1 MDHFTVLPAA
11 LVAQD
16 HPAASLDEVPLAA
29 HELATA
35 RNAITNPSHGADIPV
50 NEEHHGSCHTQNQYA
65 WCIVC

>member
-1 MDHFTVLPAA
+1 MDHFTALPTA

-16 HPAASLDEVPLAA
+16 HLAASLDEEPLAA

-35 RNAITNPSHGADIPV
+35 RNAITNLGHGADVPV

>member
-16 HPAASLDEVPLAA
+16 HPAASLNEEPLAA

-35 RNAITNPSHGADIPV
+35 RDAITNPGHGADVPV